1 MSELK
6 SVWQSLIQTPYFNIF
21 QSLKLSCT
29 YGITSSVFK
38 DLQIVFGQFEKWFI
52 FFLSD
57 E

>member
-29 YGITSSVFK
+29 YGITLSVFK
-38 DLQIVFGQFEKWFI
+38 DLQIVFGQFEK
-52 FFLSD
+52 
-57 E
+57 